1 MTTVL
6 VAGGT
11 GSIGR
16 AIVEA
21 LVEQGKFTVIVLGR
35 KSNAE
40 LEERLGARVIATD
53 YGTVDGLVS
62 ILEENKVDTV
72 ISALG
77 GLAPPD
83 AEKALINAAEAS
95 SVTRR
100 FIPSVFGVKYRPDQ
114 SWFPAAQ
121 AKLAAMAELEG
132 TGLEWTIICNG
143 FFLDY
148 WGMPKVKSYLGP
160 MTLFIDPAG
169 KEAAIPGSGDTPV
182 VFTYSQDVAKF
193 TAALLTLDKWE
204 KESYVIGTKLSLNHF
219 LELAEEVRGTEFK
232 KTHDS
237 VELLKSG
244 KITELPGH
252 VYAYE
257 YMPKEAL
264 QGMLATFGLLFD
276 EGQFDFKPE
285 RSLNDI
291 FPEIKTVSAKEMLEI
306 GWKN

>member
-1 MTTVL
+1 MATVL

-21 LVEQGKFTVIVLGR
+21 LVEQGKFEVIVLGR

-40 LEERLGARVIATD
+40 LEALLDARVIATD
-53 YGTVDGLVS
+53 YGSVDGLVS

-83 AEKALINAAEAS
+83 AEKALIHAAEVS

-114 SWFPAAQ
+114 AWFPAAQ
-121 AKLAAMAELEG
+121 AKLAAISELEG
-132 TGLEWTIICNG
+132 TNLEWTIVCNG

-148 WGMPKVKSYLGP
+148 WGMPKVKSYLSP
-160 MTLFIDPAG
+160 MTLFIDAAF
-169 KEAAIPGSGDTPV
+169 KEAAIPGSGNTPV
-182 VFTYSQDVAKF
+182 VFTYSHDVAKF

-204 KESYVIGTKLSLNHF
+204 KESYVIGTKLSLNEF
-219 LELAEEVRGTEFK
+219 LQLAEEVRGTEFK

-237 VELLKSG
+237 LELLKEG

-252 VYAYE
+252 RYAYE
-257 YMPKEAL
+257 HFPKEAL
-264 QGMLATFGLLFD
+264 QGMLATFGILFD

-291 FPEIKTVSAKEMLEI
+291 FPEIKPVSAKEMLEI

>member
-21 LVEQGKFTVIVLGR
+21 LAEQGKFDVIVLGR
-35 KSNAE
+35 RANAE
-40 LEERLGARVIATD
+40 LEALLGARVIATD
-53 YGTVDGLVS
+53 YGNVDGLVS

-83 AEKALINAAEAS
+83 AEKALIHAAEAS

-100 FIPSVFGVKYRPDQ
+100 FIPSVFGVQYRPDQ
-114 SWFPAAQ
+114 AWFPAAQ
-121 AKLAAMAELEG
+121 AKLAAMSELEG
-132 TGLEWTIICNG
+132 TNLEWTIVCNG

-148 WGMPKVKSYLGP
+148 WGMPKVKSYLSP
-160 MTLFIDPAG
+160 MTLFIDAAS
-169 KEAAIPGSGDTPV
+169 KEAAIPGSGNTPV
-182 VFTYSQDVAKF
+182 VFTYSHDVAKF

-204 KESYVIGTKLSLNHF
+204 KKSYVIGTKLSLNEF
-219 LELAEEVRGTEFK
+219 LQLAEEVRGTEFK

-237 VELLKSG
+237 LELLKEG

-252 VYAYE
+252 RYAYE
-257 YMPKEAL
+257 HFPKEAL
-264 QGMLATFGLLFD
+264 QGMLATFGILFD

-291 FPEIKTVSAKEMLEI
+291 FPEIKPVSAKKMLEI

>member
-21 LVEQGKFTVIVLGR
+21 LVEQGKFKVIVLGR

-40 LEERLGARVIATD
+40 FEERLGAKVIASD
-53 YGTVDGLVS
+53 YASVDGLVS

-83 AEKALINAAEAS
+83 AEKALIHAAEAS

-114 SWFPAAQ
+114 AWFPAAQ
-121 AKLAAMAELEG
+121 AKLAAMSELEG
-132 TGLEWTIICNG
+132 TKLEWTIVCNG

-148 WGMPKVKSYLGP
+148 WGMPKVKSYLNP
-160 MTLFIDPAG
+160 MTLFIEPAS
-169 KEAAIPGSGDTPV
+169 KEAAIPGSGNTPV

-204 KESYVIGTKLSLNHF
+204 RESYVIGTKLSLNEF
-219 LELAEEVRGTEFK
+219 LRLAEEVRGEFK
-232 KTHDS
+232 TTHDS
-237 VELLKSG
+237 LELLKSG

-252 VYAYE
+252 RYAYE
-257 YMPKEAL
+257 HLPKEAL

-291 FPEIKTVSAKEMLEI
+291 FPEIKPVSAKDMLEI

>member
-35 KSNAE
+35 KAPGSSQQTME
-40 LEERLGARVIATD
+40 LSMA
-53 YGTVDGLVS
+53 S
-62 ILEENKVDTV
+62 SQSWKKNKVDTV

>member
-21 LVEQGKFTVIVLGR
+21 LVEQGEFKVI
-35 KSNAE
+35 SNAE

-53 YGTVDGLVS
+53 YETVDALVS

-132 TGLEWTIICNG
+132 TNLEWTIVCNG

-160 MTLFIDPAG
+160 MTLFIDPAS

-204 KESYVIGTKLSLNHF
+204 KESYVIGTKLSLNKF
-219 LELAEEVRGTEFK
+219 LELAEEVQGTEFK

-291 FPEIKTVSAKEMLEI
+291 FPDIKTVSAKEMLEI